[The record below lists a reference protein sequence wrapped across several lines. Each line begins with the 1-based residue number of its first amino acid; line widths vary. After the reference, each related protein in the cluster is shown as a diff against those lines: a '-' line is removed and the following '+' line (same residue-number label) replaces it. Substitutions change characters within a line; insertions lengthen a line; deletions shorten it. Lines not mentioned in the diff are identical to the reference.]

1 MDSVKSPVAPQRAPF
16 GSSQPCPGTGGP
28 FPFLLEAPGSTS
40 WRDSRWGYRNLP
52 GGPAGQWSFVLAGL
66 SRQWLL
72 VMVQS
77 GVRIFHMNR
86 GWIRS
91 SSLGLE
97 NPRPLG
103 HHLGG
108 GARGSLRPPACAAHP
123 PPRPTMASVVWGTP
137 LPWGQEVT
145 RGLDMSEG
153 AEGHVLQLG
162 VTQPLPA
169 VCPGT
174 SGEHGPWC
182 PEWYGW
188 RGVPGPGAP
197 SGLRAWMRWKLWLP
211 GYHKVR

>member
-1 MDSVKSPVAPQRAPF
+1 MLSRNGTWMRDVGGGVDSVKSPVAPQRAPF

-86 GWIRS
+86 GWLRS

-123 PPRPTMASVVWGTP
+123 PPPHHG
-137 LPWGQEVT
+137 L
-145 RGLDMSEG
+145 RGLGNSPSLG
-153 AEGHVLQLG
+153 PGSHPWSGHV
-162 VTQPLPA
+162 
-169 VCPGT
+169 
-174 SGEHGPWC
+174 
-182 PEWYGW
+182 
-188 RGVPGPGAP
+188 
-197 SGLRAWMRWKLWLP
+197 
-211 GYHKVR
+211 

>member
-86 GWIRS
+86 GWLRS

-123 PPRPTMASVVWGTP
+123 PPAPPWPPWSGELPFPGARKSPVVWTCLKGQRGTFSSWVSLSPCP
-137 LPWGQEVT
+137 LCVQGRQVST
-145 RGLDMSEG
+145 ALGALSGTGGGAFLGLGPQAGS
-153 AEGHVLQLG
+153 
-162 VTQPLPA
+162 
-169 VCPGT
+169 
-174 SGEHGPWC
+174 EHG
-182 PEWYGW
+182 
-188 RGVPGPGAP
+188 
-197 SGLRAWMRWKLWLP
+197 
-211 GYHKVR
+211 